1 MLLGKLPFRDPERL
15 LMVWDDASETGFP
28 RNDLTPASYAALRA
42 QNQVFDELAAVA
54 EAAFTLTGEGE
65 PEKVEGRRV
74 TASFFPVLGIAPR
87 IGRAFR
93 PDDDRPGAD
102 RVTVLSHGLWQRRFG
117 RDPNVVG
124 RDILLNGE
132 KHTVIGVMPP
142 GFQFMESYVGLW
154 VPAAFGPEELM
165 NRGGHYLNAV
175 GRMKPGVDVQR
186 A

>member
-1 MLLGKLPFRDPERL
+1 
-15 LMVWDDASETGFP
+15 MVWDDASEMGFP

-124 RDILLNGE
+124 RDILLDGRTRRSV
-132 KHTVIGVMPP
+132 HRDGIHRR
-142 GFQFMESYVGLW
+142 GLGATDDDLGKSEGS
-154 VPAAFGPEELM
+154 AATPS
-165 NRGGHYLNAV
+165 RGGEPV
-175 GRMKPGVDVQR
+175 
-186 A
+186 